1 MPSDQTAPPDPR
13 RRSDASHAAI
23 LAATVELLEE
33 GGYRALTIEGVARR
47 AGVGKQTIYR
57 WWDGSKAALVL
68 EAFSDVGDRRVQPPD
83 TGEVRADLLAILDP
97 VFALQGDLRSG
108 IALANRT
115 LMAEA
120 QLDEAF
126 HARYVDLH
134 RHWHGPLLA
143 AIERG
148 VARGELRPGTDAG
161 LIVDLL
167 LGAAWYRLLLGHRPL
182 DTTSAEAVIDHVL
195 DGCRRAPP

>member
-68 EAFSDVGDRRVQPPD
+68 EAFSEDCPKATCSANQP
-83 TGEVRADLLAILDP
+83 
-97 VFALQGDLRSG
+97 
-108 IALANRT
+108 
-115 LMAEA
+115 
-120 QLDEAF
+120 
-126 HARYVDLH
+126 
-134 RHWHGPLLA
+134 
-143 AIERG
+143 
-148 VARGELRPGTDAG
+148 
-161 LIVDLL
+161 
-167 LGAAWYRLLLGHRPL
+167 
-182 DTTSAEAVIDHVL
+182 TTR
-195 DGCRRAPP
+195 CTTP